1 MSDAIEMGAAL
12 SDGLGAGA
20 LEVQSMNF
28 VPCDKDGLGGRGW
41 RVSPDG
47 RFVSYPT
54 PSPRAGMMSRALCW
68 LKTIF
73 SG

>member
-1 MSDAIEMGAAL
+1 MSDDAGGVSAL

-20 LEVQSMNF
+20 LEVQSLNF
-28 VPCDKDGLGGRGW
+28 VPRDKDGCVGQGW

-68 LKTIF
+68 LKTIV
-73 SG
+73 SV